1 MFTSAPLPA
10 DDRQDGRNPPAS
22 ILFGR
27 FMLPDMSEH
36 PCQVTHIEPDS
47 AVFVTSSVPP
57 AGTQMVAYIDEI
69 GRVEATA
76 EETVAGGF
84 KVRFM
89 LNAARRERLEQRLK
103 WLTEK
108 ADEGGR
114 DQRRHVRYEPKDT
127 KSHLTLSD
135 GRVYACE
142 VLDISLSGAAVK
154 TEIMPAM
161 GTHLLLGKM
170 RGRVV
175 RYLDTGFAVEFT
187 RQFDRTALADHI
199 R

>member
-1 MFTSAPLPA
+1 MFAPGPLPA
-10 DDRQDGRNPPAS
+10 DDQLDGRNPPAS

-47 AVFVTSSVPP
+47 AVFVTGSVPP

-69 GRVEATA
+69 GRVEASA
-76 EETVAGGF
+76 DEAVAGGF
-84 KVRFM
+84 KVCFV
-89 LNAARRERLEQRLK
+89 LNAARRERLAQRLK
-103 WLTEK
+103 WLAEK
-108 ADEGGR
+108 ADGSVQE
-114 DQRRHVRYEPKDT
+114 DRRHTRYEPKDS
-127 KSHLTLSD
+127 KSHLTLAD
-135 GRVYACE
+135 GRIYTCE

-161 GTHLLLGKM
+161 GSYLLLGKM

-187 RQFDRTALADHI
+187 HQLDRTALADHI